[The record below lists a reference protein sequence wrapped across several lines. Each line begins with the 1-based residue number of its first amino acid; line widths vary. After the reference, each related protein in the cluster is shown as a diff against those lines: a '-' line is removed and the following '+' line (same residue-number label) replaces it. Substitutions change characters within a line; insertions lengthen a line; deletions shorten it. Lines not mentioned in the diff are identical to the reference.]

1 MQAPYTKLMS
11 GKRPAPGGIANQ
23 SKVKMQKLGQ
33 PTTITECFFL
43 TKLPQELRDQIYDYV
58 AMADAKIGAHVTLKQ
73 DSNVELYAYSRKGLG
88 HTCRQIRLEY
98 SLRLVPRIKSLV
110 TEFQTTPASKAKSI
124 RDPGP
129 RKMGFRERLAF
140 FSNAGPPVPALDHS
154 AQSHYLQIAE
164 RKVVGGVYVLEDMSY
179 TMRIRFSGVDDMGL
193 RFSNLIVTFASSA
206 PRDYTDKYPLDPTRN
221 EEALWTAKG
230 RIHTL
235 AEAAGTLL
243 ELVQCCNRPEH
254 DPWRELLWDFGI
266 LFPWRV
272 VGKTADTHE
281 ERYGQKMYRGRSRQ
295 DHWWKT
301 FDNRFCYPESTERT
315 IEEP

>member
-1 MQAPYTKLMS
+1 MQTPYTKPKL
-11 GKRPAPGGIANQ
+11 GKRSAPDGVANQ
-23 SKVKMQKLGQ
+23 TMAKMQKLVQ
-33 PTTITECFFL
+33 PTTTTECFFL

-58 AMADAKIGAHVTLKQ
+58 AMADAKIGAHVTLKE
-73 DSNVELYAYSRKGLG
+73 DSDVELYAYSRKGLG

-110 TEFQTTPASKAKSI
+110 TEFQTTPASKVKSI

-164 RKVVGGVYVLEDMSY
+164 RKVVGGVYVQEDISY

-230 RIHTL
+230 RIHTIV
-235 AEAAGTLL
+235 EAAITLRKL
-243 ELVQCCNRPEH
+243 IQCSNRPEN
-254 DPWRELLWDFGI
+254 DPWRELFWDFGI

-272 VGKTADTHE
+272 VSKTDGTHE
-281 ERYGQKMYRGRSRQ
+281 GNFRKMYRGRSRE

-301 FDNRFCYPESTERT
+301 FDNRFCYPELTERI